1 MGRGVPVG
9 EKHGIQRAETA
20 VPGARGV
27 SARPRRAR
35 FVRRQRLLGYGL
47 VIPAMVVLGAVVG
60 VPTADAFIL
69 SLTNSSLIGTGSRF
83 VGLANFTALL
93 TSGEFWSITKTTV
106 IWTAAN
112 TGAQLL
118 IGTGMA
124 LLLNSSSRVDKVLR
138 SIALL
143 PWAVPSIVAAA
154 VWRFMYDPTSGVID
168 HLLLSAHLIH
178 QPVVWLGEIS
188 TALPAVILESVWKGS
203 PFVMI
208 IVLAGLQTIPPE
220 IEEAA
225 LIDGAGLFPRLIRIK
240 LPFIRTTLA
249 LATILTVAYTVNNFN
264 AIWLMTQGGPLQ
276 STQILF
282 TWGYQVGF
290 QQFYLGQAAAISVVL
305 FGALMIIA
313 VVYFL
318 TLERKGSES

>member
-1 MGRGVPVG
+1 MGCGMPAG
-9 EKHGIQRAETA
+9 EKHGIQRAAAA

-35 FVRRQRLLGYGL
+35 FVRRQRLFGYGL
-47 VIPAMVVLGAVVG
+47 VIPAMFVLGAVVG

-93 TSGEFWSITKTTV
+93 TSGEFWNITKTTV

-124 LLLNSSSRVDKVLR
+124 LLLNSSSRMDKVVR

-154 VWRFMYDPTSGVID
+154 AWRFMYDPTSR
-168 HLLLSAHLIH
+168 S
-178 QPVVWLGEIS
+178 
-188 TALPAVILESVWKGS
+188 
-203 PFVMI
+203 
-208 IVLAGLQTIPPE
+208 
-220 IEEAA
+220 EEH
-225 LIDGAGLFPRLIRIK
+225 
-240 LPFIRTTLA
+240 T
-249 LATILTVAYTVNNFN
+249 
-264 AIWLMTQGGPLQ
+264 
-276 STQILF
+276 
-282 TWGYQVGF
+282 
-290 QQFYLGQAAAISVVL
+290 
-305 FGALMIIA
+305 
-313 VVYFL
+313 
-318 TLERKGSES
+318 SE